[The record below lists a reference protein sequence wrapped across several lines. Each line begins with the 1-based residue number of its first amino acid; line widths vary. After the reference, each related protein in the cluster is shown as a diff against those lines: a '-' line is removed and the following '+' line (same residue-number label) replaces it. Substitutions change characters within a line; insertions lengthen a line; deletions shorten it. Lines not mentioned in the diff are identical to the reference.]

1 MFRERSCII
10 SGRSTLQVL
19 LILFFSLLFFYL
31 DYLVLPSQSVS
42 QSDRHSSFFL
52 SHSMA
57 VFSANLFGL
66 FEYYFTIYRLSEMI
80 QISIC

>member
-19 LILFFSLLFFYL
+19 PILLFSLLFFYL
-31 DYLVLPSQSVS
+31 DYLVLPSQSVR
-42 QSDRHSSFFL
+42 QSSFFL

-80 QISIC
+80 QISIF